1 MKGVI
6 WVLDQGYVSAL
17 VHELRSPLGGI
28 IGHAEIIKDGLVG
41 EVNEKQAHSLDLII
55 GEAERLT
62 QLVTDLL
69 DATKNDF
76 SLLVE
81 EVDYLSIVRSVIEL
95 LAPTC
100 QAKHIGMRVKCG
112 NRKKLP
118 MRVDPSRIKQI
129 LVNLISN
136 AIKWTPEGATIC
148 IKVTCLGDEVET
160 HVIDRGPGISKEDIV
175 KLFKPFIQLDRQKVG
190 TGLGLVV
197 AKQLVEAH
205 HGKIGVI
212 SKEGKGS
219 DFYFSIPK

>member
-6 WVLDQGYVSAL
+6 RVLDQGYVSAL

-55 GEAERLT
+55 AEAERLT

-81 EVDYLSIVRSVIEL
+81 EVDYLAIIQSAIDL
-95 LAPTC
+95 LSPTC
-100 QAKHIGMRVKCG
+100 RSKHIGLRVKCG
-112 NRKKLP
+112 NRKKLI
-118 MRVDPSRIKQI
+118 MKVDPSRIKQI
-129 LVNLISN
+129 IVNLLSN
-136 AIKWTPEGATIC
+136 AIKWTPEGAMIC
-148 IKVTCLGDEVET
+148 IKVTCLGDKVET
-160 HVIDRGPGISKEDIV
+160 HVIDHGPGISKEDLT
-175 KLFKPFIQLDRQKVG
+175 KLFKPFVQLDKQKVG

-205 HGKIGVI
+205 QGKIGVT
-212 SKEGKGS
+212 SKEGEGS
-219 DFYFSIPK
+219 DFFFSIPK